1 MQSSIPPEGGRNDV
15 VPDLFQM
22 PASDAPGADFTLR
35 RLTSASA
42 QDVTVDV
49 PTLEPLDP
57 DHLLARAREA
67 ASQDRRA
74 DAEAL
79 YRELLTLEP
88 GHVQGI
94 VGLAALLEGHD
105 TDSALGLLET
115 ALKSSPDS
123 PELLL
128 TRAGI
133 RRRRKELAE
142 AEVDARRVLKLQPNH
157 PDGLFELGLVLLR
170 KGLAAEAGQILMRR
184 VEQRPDDADCW
195 YYIGEARN
203 QAGNLPAA
211 LEALQR
217 AARLDE
223 RDTRTF
229 NLMGRVLDRMG
240 RPDEA
245 MAMYRRSRELA

>member
-1 MQSSIPPEGGRNDV
+1 MHSSIPPDGGRSDV
-15 VPDLFQM
+15 IPDLFQV
-22 PASDAPGADFTLR
+22 PAGIQGEDFTLR
-35 RLTSASA
+35 PLASASA

-67 ASQDRRA
+67 AAQDRRA
-74 DAEAL
+74 DSEAL

-88 GHVQGI
+88 GHVGGI

-105 TDSALGLLET
+105 PGAALGLLAS
-115 ALKSSPDS
+115 ALKPAPDS

-128 TRAGI
+128 ARAGI
-133 RRRRKELAE
+133 RRRQKELAD
-142 AEVDARRVLKLQPNH
+142 AEVDARRVLKVHPNH

-170 KGLAAEAGQILMRR
+170 KGLAAEAGQVLMRR

-245 MAMYRRSRELA
+245 MEMYRRSRELA

>member
-1 MQSSIPPEGGRNDV
+1 M
-15 VPDLFQM
+15 
-22 PASDAPGADFTLR
+22 
-35 RLTSASA
+35 
-42 QDVTVDV
+42 DV

-67 ASQDRRA
+67 AAQERRA
-74 DAEAL
+74 DSEAL
-79 YRELLTLEP
+79 YRELLALEP
-88 GHVQGI
+88 GHAAGI
-94 VGLAALLEGHD
+94 VGLALLLEGHD
-105 TDSALGLLET
+105 TDAALKLLAT
-115 ALKSSPDS
+115 ALKATPDA

-128 TRAGI
+128 ARAGM
-133 RRRRKELAE
+133 RRRQKDLAE
-142 AEVDARRVLKLQPNH
+142 AETDARRVLKQHPNH
-157 PDGLFELGLVLLR
+157 PDGLYELGLVLLR
-170 KGLAAEAGQILMRR
+170 KGLAAEAGQVLMRR

-223 RDTRTF
+223 RDARTF

-245 MAMYRRSRELA
+245 MAMYRRSRELV